1 MVNLRSKIL
10 DSRKNTKNNNVFFCS
25 KCLYPSTKPNLY
37 FNENRVCSAC
47 TSFELRK
54 SIDWKSREEDFHK
67 LMSKYKSKTNYDCI
81 VPGSGGK
88 DSFYQVWLLK
98 KLGYNPLIV
107 TATTDS
113 LTTIGKHNLDKMR
126 SLGADHIEFT
136 LNKNLRKKINKYQL
150 VNIGDIS
157 WPEHVAIWTIPAK
170 ASISYNVPLLIW
182 GENGQNE
189 YGGPASESKKR
200 ILDRRWVEEYG
211 GLNGFRVNDLLNYP
225 EFNKEDLIGYTYP
238 EDKDIERVGTTGL
251 YLGYYFQWD
260 GWRNAF
266 IAEAFGFKTHNLCVE
281 GSAGSYENLDNYQ
294 TGIHDYF
301 KYLKYGFG
309 RATDIVSNHIRRG
322 RLTRAEAIDIV
333 KEKDG
338 QFPSTYLGKPISE
351 ILGEIDMDLDE
362 FNLICDKFTNRSLF
376 KENNDGSIVKDKTN
390 KPIIKFPVK

>member
-10 DSRKNTKNNNVFFCS
+10 DSRKNSTKDSVFFCS
-25 KCLYPSTKPNLY
+25 KCLYPSTKPNLH

-47 TSFELRK
+47 TAFDLREK
-54 SIDWKSREEDFHK
+54 IDWKSREEEFHK
-67 LMSKYKSKTNYDCI
+67 LMSKYKSKNNYDCI

-107 TATTDS
+107 TASTDS
-113 LTTIGKHNLDKMR
+113 LSSIGRENLDKMR

-136 LNKNLRKKINKYQL
+136 LNKSLRRKINNYQL

-157 WPEHVAIWTIPAK
+157 WPEHVAIWTIPVK

-211 GLNGFRVNDLLNYP
+211 GLNGFRVSDLLNYP
-225 EFNKEDLIGYTYP
+225 DIKEEDLIGYTYP

-251 YLGYYFQWD
+251 YLGYYFEWD
-260 GWRNAF
+260 GWKNAF
-266 IAEAFGFKTHNLCVE
+266 IAEAFGFRTNNKCVE
-281 GSAGSYENLDNYQ
+281 GSAGSYENLDNHQ

-301 KYLKYGFG
+301 KFLKYGFG
-309 RATDIVSNHIRRG
+309 RATDIVCNHIRRG
-322 RLTRAEAIDIV
+322 RLTRSEAIYIV
-333 KEKDG
+333 REKDG
-338 QFPSTYLGKPISE
+338 QFPWTYLGKPLNE
-351 ILGEIDMDLDE
+351 ILEEIDMDLNQ
-362 FNLICDKFTNRSLF
+362 FNLICDKFTNRTLF
-376 KENNDGSIVKDKTN
+376 KEGSDGSILKDKTN
-390 KPIIKFPVK
+390 KPIIRFPIK